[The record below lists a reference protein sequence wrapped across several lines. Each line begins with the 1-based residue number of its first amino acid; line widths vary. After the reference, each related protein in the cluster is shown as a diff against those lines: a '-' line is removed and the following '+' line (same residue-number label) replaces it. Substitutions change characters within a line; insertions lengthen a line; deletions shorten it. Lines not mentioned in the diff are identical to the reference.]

1 MPPPLI
7 GRALRA
13 EWTKLRTIRSTGWAL
28 LALAALTVALGALVT
43 WDLTPPRCGR
53 SDPSCDFDLTRLSLA
68 GVYLGQA
75 AVVVLAVLAITSEY
89 EAGMIRTTLAACPRR
104 LTVLAAKAL
113 ALALVVLG
121 TAAVGVLGSLVV
133 GRQILAANGFSTA
146 AGYQPLSLAD
156 GATLRAYGGTVLYLG
171 LVALLGLGIGF
182 VIRHTGGTVTVVLLL
197 LYVTPVVAMAVTDPR
212 WKEWIEQVSPMTAGL
227 SIQATMRLDGL
238 PIAPWPGLG
247 VLALYAAG
255 ATAAGA
261 ILFRFRDA

>member
-1 MPPPLI
+1 MSLPLI
-7 GRALRA
+7 GRALAERTKPRNGPEHGVGAACAGSADGSARRA
-13 EWTKLRTIRSTGWAL
+13 GDPGPDAALWAL
-28 LALAALTVALGALVT
+28 GSLLRLRPDQAQ
-43 WDLTPPRCGR
+43 PGR
-53 SDPSCDFDLTRLSLA
+53 
-68 GVYLGQA
+68 GVSRPA
-75 AVVVLAVLAITSEY
+75 AVVVLAVLAITTEY

-121 TAAVGVLGSLVV
+121 TAAVGVLSGRWSWAGRSLPPTDSRPRPDTNRCRWPTAPHC
-133 GRQILAANGFSTA
+133 GPTA
-146 AGYQPLSLAD
+146 ARCCTSAWSRCSDSESACHQG
-156 GATLRAYGGTVLYLG
+156 
-171 LVALLGLGIGF
+171 
-182 VIRHTGGTVTVVLLL
+182 HTGGTVTVVLLL
-197 LYVTPVVAMAVTDPR
+197 LYITPVVAMAVTDPR

-238 PIAPWPGLG
+238 PIHRNRLG